1 VKKKDQEFTMKKF
14 GIRALALAAL
24 ACALPATAHA
34 FHPGVDPAEFQ
45 AIREEVFTEADANGD
60 GVLSAAEFANFH
72 ELMRAKMNEV
82 MFTNIDSDGSGGISL
97 TELQAAR
104 PPRGG
109 RPD

>member
-1 VKKKDQEFTMKKF
+1 MTKFT
-14 GIRALALAAL
+14 IRALTLAAL

-45 AIREEVFTEADANGD
+45 AIQAEVFTEADANGD
-60 GVLSAAEFANFH
+60 GVLSAAEFVSFH
-72 ELMRAKMNEV
+72 ELMRAKMEEA
-82 MFTNIDSDGSGGISL
+82 MFTNIDTDASGGISL

>member
-1 VKKKDQEFTMKKF
+1 MKKF

-45 AIREEVFTEADANGD
+45 AIQQEAFTEADANGD
-60 GVLSAAEFANFH
+60 GVLSVTEFANFH
-72 ELMRAKMNEV
+72 EIMRAKMEES
-82 MFTNIDSDGSGGISL
+82 MFTNIDTDGSGGISL